1 MNVTSCPSCENRIN
15 VSGHLL
21 VGQIVSCQKCY
32 EVFKIVSTNPLTL
45 DFVDV
50 EPDDGYSGNYIK
62 PNTGGKKNKKGQ
74 KVDFDDISD
83 MEYQHPRKGTS
94 TKSKKRRKKNLDFE
108 DYY

>member
-1 MNVTSCPSCENRIN
+1 MNVTSCPSCENRIS
-15 VSGHLL
+15 VSGQVL

-32 EVFKIVSTNPLTL
+32 EVFKIISTNPLTL

-50 EPDDGYSGNYIK
+50 EPENGYSSNAK
-62 PNTGGKKNKKGQ
+62 PNAGGKKNKKGQ

-83 MEYQHPRKGTS
+83 MEYQHPRRGPS
-94 TKSKKRRKKNLDFE
+94 TKTKKHRKKNLDFE